1 MTTVLPRVEP
11 DVASGLQTRILINN
25 QWVNSLSGK
34 TFPTFNPATG
44 EEICQVAEA
53 DVADVDQAVKA
64 ARAAFEGPWRKKCRL
79 PIAAAC

>member
-1 MTTVLPRVEP
+1 MTTVLPRIES
-11 DVASGLQTRILINN
+11 DLLSGVQTRILINN
-25 QWVNSLSGK
+25 EWVHSVSGK

-53 DVADVDQAVKA
+53 DAADVDKAVKA
-64 ARAAFEGPWRKKCRL
+64 ARSAFEGPWRNDVVP